1 MIAFVRRENTMKIFL
16 DSANL
21 KDIRHAVSLG
31 VVDGVTTNPSLVSN
45 EGGQKSFADL
55 IKQICKTVKGPVS
68 AEVIST
74 KYSEM
79 VVEARSLAEI
89 DEFVVVKIPLTEDGI
104 KATKTIASDGIKV
117 NVTLIFTPLQ
127 ALLAAKAGAA
137 YVSPFIGRLDD
148 VATSGM
154 DLVEDIS
161 QIFANYDFSTEVL
174 VASVRHPIH
183 IVESAL
189 AAADVVTIP
198 HKVLMQMF
206 KHPLSDAGL
215 ERFLTDWKKKK

>member
-1 MIAFVRRENTMKIFL
+1 MKIFL

-21 KDIRHAVSLG
+21 KEIRHAASLG
-31 VVDGVTTNPSLVSN
+31 VIDGVTTNPSLVSG
-45 EGGQKSFADL
+45 EGGQQSFAAL
-55 IKQICKTVKGPVS
+55 VKQICGIVKGPVS

-74 KYSEM
+74 NYREM
-79 VVEARSLAEI
+79 VEEGRKLAKI
-89 DEFVVVKIPLTEDGI
+89 DQFVVVKMPLTENGV
-104 KATKTIASDGIKV
+104 KATKTLASEDIKV
-117 NVTLIFTPLQ
+117 NVTLVFTPSQ

-148 VATSGM
+148 VSTFGM

-161 QIFANYDFSTEVL
+161 QIFDNYDFATEVL
-174 VASVRHPIH
+174 VASVRHPMH
-183 IVESAL
+183 VVESAL
-189 AAADVVTIP
+189 AAADVVTLP

-215 ERFLTDWKKKK
+215 ERFLSDWKKKK

>member
-1 MIAFVRRENTMKIFL
+1 MKIFL

-21 KDIRHAVSLG
+21 KEIRHAASLG
-31 VVDGVTTNPSLVSN
+31 VIDGVTTNPSLVSN
-45 EGGQKSFADL
+45 EGGQKSFAAL
-55 IKQICKTVKGPVS
+55 IKQICGIVKGPVS

-74 KYSEM
+74 NYREM
-79 VVEARSLAEI
+79 VAEGRKLAGI
-89 DEFVVVKIPLTEDGI
+89 DPFVVVKLPLTENGV
-104 KATKTIASDGIKV
+104 KATKTLAAEGVKV
-117 NVTLIFTPLQ
+117 NVTLIFTPSQ

-148 VATSGM
+148 VSTFGM

-161 QIFANYDFSTEVL
+161 QIFENYDFATETL
-174 VASVRHPIH
+174 VASVRHPVH
-183 IVESAL
+183 VVESAL
-189 AAADVVTIP
+189 AGADVATLP

-215 ERFLTDWKKKK
+215 ERFLSDWKKKK